1 MTVPSEVLSG
11 KTELGQKFAGH
22 LLRDEESNF
31 LSRFLGRENEQ
42 KALGLTLRSRSRSS
56 WLQEHPATEA
66 EPRTLLSL

>member
-31 LSRFLGRENEQ
+31 LSRFLGREDEQ
-42 KALGLTLRSRSRSS
+42 KALGPT
-56 WLQEHPATEA
+56 PAESFQIELA
-66 EPRTLLSL
+66 AGASCH